1 MAWGFDQQLPAL
13 MAAGYAL
20 AGWTVWRG
28 YRSAPAMAALGA
40 ATAAWPEAGLTIYLG
55 AAILHALFVL
65 YIWPMP
71 RLPDPEG
78 PHQHQQCTLTFVP
91 GPGEQAART
100 SLSQFARRDPHSKH
114 PAQRSSL
121 KSNEHAE
128 GPMLV
133 RIFSPIDQAA
143 HAALPRMPFK
153 DDVAECHGFVQYGA
167 PAVVQRYFGWILDYW
182 THVETN
188 FALGDAPPSVRDGP
202 IIIFSHGNGASSTMY
217 LGTISELVSRGST
230 SVDSSAGCD
239 YVKCVNLSTGVRFD
253 SPKQRCARTLTK
265 FAQTSHL
272 MADTVRSKEHPILA
286 QCDTSKVIV
295 SGHSFG
301 GVTAQ
306 ALAYSDMMPEGAIQ
320 GCLVIDP
327 AMDWGPTGLRRLLL
341 AGQAQDDFT
350 EDCSPQHKAAAGRLD
365 GVNFLASRARAV
377 PTTVIY
383 SGSWHASVPRM
394 RSALSSLITAT
405 GPKAVAMVEH
415 CTHVE
420 QSDAGVMLPSFVSKA
435 LHLVGPERSPEA
447 KLRDQRAAC
456 VGHLNYVRQST
467 PGAPL
472 KTDLSVL

>member
-1 MAWGFDQQLPAL
+1 MWWWVTEMAWGFDQQLPAL

-91 GPGEQAART
+91 GP
-100 SLSQFARRDPHSKH
+100 
-114 PAQRSSL
+114 
-121 KSNEHAE
+121 E

-217 LGTISELVSRGST
+217 LGTISELVSRGAICVCVEHTDGSAGITRTPKGDWIPYDT
-230 SVDSSAGCD
+230 SVEQLPPLPDQI
-239 YVKCVNLSTGVRFD
+239 YQRRLKCWLRLREMRQLVD
-253 SPKQRCARTLTK
+253 W
-265 FAQTSHL
+265 
-272 MADTVRSKEHPILA
+272 VRSKEHPILA
-286 QCDTSKVIV
+286 QCVTSKVIV

-405 GPKAVAMVEH
+405 GPKAVTMVEH